1 MRPSKILFVFIFCL
15 FLKVSLAEVTVG
27 NCRSDKHSY
36 STISAATAAASAGDV
51 VNVCPG
57 IYAEQLEIDKPLTI
71 RGIMGMPSIVMPS
84 EGLNQLPADSGVY
97 PQVLVNN
104 AGGQVKL
111 TNILVDGS
119 DALINFE
126 GLVFGLDALCP
137 TGAIQNFVGVYFLNT
152 SGMLDSVNVSNQFA
166 SFFLPE
172 DEGPQVI
179 PNCGSGVEFSGS
191 GKAVVRNSTITNVG
205 FYGIYTNG
213 DLTADHNVISGGFGP
228 HGAGITAISGTI
240 ANNTVTGSTG
250 YYKTV
255 GIQGGDTVRDNVV
268 QSAIYGIMGAARVRH
283 NTLTNNAIS
292 VSATTEVADNVI
304 SAPSTYYDPGCFNEG
319 CDGTVTGP
327 AFPTIGVDLGCES
340 GIPARDNK
348 IEGVGIGFAN
358 LEGGKKIARTNVV
371 RNVTTFSTSCGGGA
385 VGVGRPLT
393 P

>member
-1 MRPSKILFVFIFCL
+1 MRPSKILFVLIFCL

-36 STISAATAAASAGDV
+36 STISAAVAAAPAGDV

-57 IYAEQLEIDKPLTI
+57 TYAEQLEIDKPLTI
-71 RGIMGMPSIVMPS
+71 RGIMGMPSIIMPS
-84 EGLNQLPADSGVY
+84 EGLNQLPAESGAY
-97 PQVLVNN
+97 PQVFVNN

-152 SGMLDSVNVSNQFA
+152 SGVLDSVNVSNQFA

-191 GKAVVRNSTITNVG
+191 GKAVVRNSTIANVG
-205 FYGIYTNG
+205 FYAIYTNG
-213 DLTADHNVISGGFGP
+213 DLTAEHNVISGGFGP
-228 HGAGITAISGTI
+228 HGAGITSISGTI
-240 ANNTVTGSTG
+240 ANNTVTGSID

-255 GIQGGDTVRDNVV
+255 GIQGGDTVRNNVV
-268 QSAIYGIMGAARVRH
+268 QSAIYGIMGAGSVRN
-283 NTLTNNAIS
+283 NTLTNNAVS
-292 VSATTEVADNVI
+292 VSGGSDIAENAI
-304 SAPSTYYDPGCFNEG
+304 SAPPTYYDPGCFNEG

-327 AFPTIGVDLGCES
+327 AFPTIGVDLGCGS
-340 GIPARDNK
+340 AIPVRNNK

-358 LEGGKKIARTNVV
+358 LESGERIARTNLLS
-371 RNVTTFSTSCGGGA
+371 NVTTLSTSCGGAA